1 MIDEVILICIF
12 VFITGAC
19 IGSFLNVVA
28 LRALSKESIVFP
40 ASKCP
45 ECQEPIKWYDN
56 IPIFSYLFTFRGK
69 CRNCGCKVSLQ
80 YPIVETITAIL
91 FLAVFL
97 AYGVSINT
105 LLILILLC
113 ISIVITITDFKK
125 EYVFDAHSWALII
138 FAIITSLYNVGWQN
152 YMVPALGLIAG
163 AIIMEV
169 IARLAYY
176 LVKKDVK
183 TDEEQ
188 KEETTAET
196 SGNENDNKEV
206 KTEEN
211 NEDNDEEDFDINEY
225 VRKNKRAFGEGDT
238 YLAAAAGALLGW
250 KYIFIAVA
258 MAIILQA
265 LFILPQFIKN
275 LYDKEEY
282 RLLFSL
288 STFFIVAIV
297 YWGITNT
304 VKVPFYVLVVFVL
317 ILVFCAL
324 DTIIRLK
331 KTVNTQGF
339 VAIPF
344 GPALLFSTF
353 LTFFFGKYIISFVI
367 KHVFLLLG

>member
-225 VRKNKRAFGEGDT
+225 VRKNRRAFGEGDT

-265 LFILPQFIKN
+265 LFILPQFIFN